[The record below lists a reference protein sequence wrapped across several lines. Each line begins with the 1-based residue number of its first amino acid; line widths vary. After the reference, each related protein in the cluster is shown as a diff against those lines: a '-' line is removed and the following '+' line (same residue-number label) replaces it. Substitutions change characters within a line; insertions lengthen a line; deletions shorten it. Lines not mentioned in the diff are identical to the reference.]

1 MMWVDYILRETRS
14 DEHEEKLVTN
24 DRIER
29 PFTAAPPPERIDRVA
44 EALQHHNIEAIV
56 VDTGAEARARVLEML
71 PEGAEVHWGTS
82 RTLEEIGLTPEL
94 LVEGRYDA
102 LRPRY
107 LPMDR
112 ATQGREIRKLVA
124 APDFMLGSVQAITD
138 DGALVVVSY
147 SASQIGPYAS
157 GAGRVILVVGSQKIV
172 ADLDEGMRRAREHV
186 MPYED
191 ASLRKRI
198 GVPTRLAK
206 LLVIFEEPRPDRMTV
221 VLVREPVGV

>member
-1 MMWVDYILRETRS
+1 MTDETIA
-14 DEHEEKLVTN
+14 L
-24 DRIER
+24 
-29 PFTAAPPPERIDRVA
+29 PFTAAAPTERIDRVA
-44 EALQHHNIEAIV
+44 EALGRHNIEAV
-56 VDTGAEARARVLEML
+56 VVGTGAEARERVLGML

-94 LVEGRYDA
+94 LAEGRYDA

-112 ATQGREIRKLVA
+112 ATHAREIRKLVA

-186 MPYED
+186 LPYED

-198 GVPTRLAK
+198 GVPTKLAK
-206 LLVIFEEPRPDRMTV
+206 LLVIYEDPSPGRVTV

>member
-1 MMWVDYILRETRS
+1 MNRTNSLVADET
-14 DEHEEKLVTN
+14 
-24 DRIER
+24 IAA
-29 PFTAAPPPERIDRVA
+29 PFTAAATTERIDRVA
-44 EALQHHNIEAIV
+44 EALGRNNIEAIV
-56 VDTGAEARARVLEML
+56 VGTGAEARERVLEML
-71 PEGAEVHWGTS
+71 PQGAEVHWGTS

-94 LVEGRYDA
+94 LAEGRYDA

-186 MPYED
+186 QPYED
-191 ASLRKRI
+191 ASLRNRI
-198 GVPTRLAK
+198 GVPTKLAK
-206 LLVIFEEPRPDRMTV
+206 LLVIFEEPIPGRVTV
-221 VLVREPVGV
+221 ILVREPVGV

>member
-1 MMWVDYILRETRS
+1 VTEHIVRETREI
-14 DEHEEKLVTN
+14 EHEEKPVTN
-24 DRIER
+24 ETIGR
-29 PFTAAPPPERIDRVA
+29 PFTAAAPPERVDRVA
-44 EALQHHNIEAIV
+44 EALGRHNIEAIV
-56 VDTGAEARARVLEML
+56 VDTGAEARERVLSMV

-82 RTLEEIGLTPEL
+82 LTLEEIGLTPEL
-94 LVEGRYDA
+94 LAEGRYDA

-112 ATQGREIRKLVA
+112 ATQGREIRKMVA

-157 GAGRVILVVGSQKIV
+157 GAGRVILIVGSQKIV
-172 ADLDEGMRRAREHV
+172 ADLDEGLRRAREHV
-186 MPYED
+186 LPYED

-198 GVPTRLAK
+198 GVPTKLAK
-206 LLVIFEEPRPDRMTV
+206 LLVIFEEPSPGRMTV

>member
-1 MMWVDYILRETRS
+1 VTTKATRPS
-14 DEHEEKLVTN
+14 FTAPAPAE
-24 DRIER
+24 RIE
-29 PFTAAPPPERIDRVA
+29 RVA
-44 EALQHHNIEAIV
+44 EALGRHNIEAV
-56 VDTGAEARARVLEML
+56 VVESGAEARERVLSMV

-82 RTLEEIGLTPEL
+82 RTLDEIGLTQDL
-94 LVEGRYDA
+94 LAGGRYDA

-107 LPMDR
+107 LAMDR
-112 ATQGREIRKLVA
+112 ATQARQIRKLVS

-172 ADLDEGMRRAREHV
+172 ADLDEGLRRAREHV
-186 MPYED
+186 LPFED
-191 ASLRKRI
+191 ASLRVRL
-198 GVPTRLAK
+198 GVPTKLAK
-206 LLVIFEEPRPDRMTV
+206 LLVIYEEPRPGRMTV

>member
-1 MMWVDYILRETRS
+1 MATNETT
-14 DEHEEKLVTN
+14 EQ
-24 DRIER
+24 
-29 PFTAAPPPERIDRVA
+29 PFTAAAPPERIDRVA
-44 EALQHHNIEAIV
+44 EALEHHNIEAIV
-56 VDTGAEARARVLEML
+56 VDTGAEARDRVLAML

-124 APDFMLGSVQAITD
+124 APDFMLGSVQAITE

-221 VLVREPVGV
+221 VLVREPIGV

>member
-29 PFTAAPPPERIDRVA
+29 PFTAAAPPERIDRVA
-44 EALQHHNIEAIV
+44 AALEHHNIEAIV
-56 VDTGAEARARVLEML
+56 VDTGAEARDRVLEML

-221 VLVREPVGV
+221 VLVREPIGV

>member
-1 MMWVDYILRETRS
+1 
-14 DEHEEKLVTN
+14 VTAKATQPPFTAPAPAE
-24 DRIER
+24 RIER
-29 PFTAAPPPERIDRVA
+29 VA
-44 EALQHHNIEAIV
+44 DALGRHNIEAIV
-56 VDTGAEARARVLEML
+56 VETGGEARELVMSMF

-82 RTLEEIGLTPEL
+82 RTLDEIGLTQDL
-94 LVEGRYDA
+94 LADGRYDA

-107 LPMDR
+107 LAMDR
-112 ATQGREIRKLVA
+112 ATQAREIRKLAA

-172 ADLDEGMRRAREHV
+172 TDLDEGLRRAREHV
-186 MPYED
+186 LPYED

-198 GVPTRLAK
+198 GVPTKLAK
-206 LLVIFEEPRPDRMTV
+206 LLVIYEEPLPGRVTV

>member
-1 MMWVDYILRETRS
+1 MTDATMAP
-14 DEHEEKLVTN
+14 
-24 DRIER
+24 
-29 PFTAAPPPERIDRVA
+29 PFTAAAPTERIDGVA
-44 EALQHHNIEAIV
+44 EALRRHNIEAIV
-56 VDTGAEARARVLEML
+56 VETGAEARERVLGML

-82 RTLEEIGLTPEL
+82 LTLEEIGLTPEL
-94 LVEGRYDA
+94 LAEGRYDA

-112 ATQGREIRKLVA
+112 ATQGREIRKMVA

-157 GAGRVILVVGSQKIV
+157 GAGRVILIVGSQKIV
-172 ADLDEGMRRAREHV
+172 ADVDEGMRRAREHV
-186 MPYED
+186 VPYED

-198 GVPTRLAK
+198 GVPTKLTK
-206 LLVIFEEPRPDRMTV
+206 LLVVFEEAIPGRMTV
-221 VLVREPVGV
+221 ILVREPVGV

>member
-1 MMWVDYILRETRS
+1 MIDET
-14 DEHEEKLVTN
+14 
-24 DRIER
+24 IAP
-29 PFTAAPPPERIDRVA
+29 PFTAAAQTERIDRVA
-44 EALQHHNIEAIV
+44 EALGRHNIEAV
-56 VDTGAEARARVLEML
+56 VVGTGAEAREWVLGML

-94 LVEGRYDA
+94 LAEGRYDA
-102 LRPRY
+102 VRPRY
-107 LPMDR
+107 LQMDR
-112 ATQGREIRKLVA
+112 ATQAREIRKLSA
-124 APDFMLGSVQAITD
+124 APDFMLGSVHAITD

-186 MPYED
+186 VPYED

-198 GVPTRLAK
+198 GVPTKLAK
-206 LLVIFEEPRPDRMTV
+206 LLVIYEEPSPGRMTV
-221 VLVREPVGV
+221 VLVREPVGI

>member
-1 MMWVDYILRETRS
+1 MNTRS
-14 DEHEEKLVTN
+14 SSVTDETVAP
-24 DRIER
+24 
-29 PFTAAPPPERIDRVA
+29 PFTAAAPNERIDRVA
-44 EALQHHNIEAIV
+44 EALGRHNIEAIV
-56 VDTGAEARARVLEML
+56 VGTGAEARERVLSML

-94 LVEGRYDA
+94 LAEGRYDA

-112 ATQGREIRKLVA
+112 ETQAREIRKLVA

-138 DGALVVVSY
+138 DGAMVVVSY

-172 ADLDEGMRRAREHV
+172 ADLDEGMRRARDHV

-198 GVPTRLAK
+198 GVPTK
-206 LLVIFEEPRPDRMTV
+206 LTKVLVIYEEPRPGRMTV

>member
-1 MMWVDYILRETRS
+1 MNKGNT
-14 DEHEEKLVTN
+14 LVT
-24 DRIER
+24 DATIA
-29 PFTAAPPPERIDRVA
+29 PQFTTAAPTERIDRVA
-44 EALQHHNIEAIV
+44 EALGRHNIEAIV
-56 VDTGAEARARVLEML
+56 VGTGAEARERVLSML

-82 RTLEEIGLTPEL
+82 RTLDEIGLTPEL
-94 LVEGRYDA
+94 LAEGRYDA

-107 LPMDR
+107 IHMDR

-124 APDFMLGSVQAITD
+124 APDYMLGSVQAITD

-172 ADLDEGMRRAREHV
+172 TDLDEGMRRAREHV
-186 MPYED
+186 LPYED

-206 LLVIFEEPRPDRMTV
+206 LLVIYEDPSPGRVTV

>member
-1 MMWVDYILRETRS
+1 MKKALVA
-14 DEHEEKLVTN
+14 DEA
-24 DRIER
+24 IAP
-29 PFTAAPPPERIDRVA
+29 PFTAAATTERIDRVA
-44 EALQHHNIEAIV
+44 EALGRHNIEAIV
-56 VDTGAEARARVLEML
+56 VDTGAEARERVLGMV
-71 PEGAEVHWGTS
+71 PQGAEVHWGTS

-94 LVEGRYDA
+94 LAEGRYDA
-102 LRPRY
+102 LRPKY

-186 MPYED
+186 VPYED

-198 GVPTRLAK
+198 GVPTKLAK
-206 LLVIFEEPRPDRMTV
+206 LLVIYEEPSPGRMTV

>member
-1 MMWVDYILRETRS
+1 V
-14 DEHEEKLVTN
+14 
-24 DRIER
+24 
-29 PFTAAPPPERIDRVA
+29 AA
-44 EALQHHNIEAIV
+44 ALQHHNIEAIV
-56 VDTGAEARARVLEML
+56 VDTGAEARDRVLAML

-221 VLVREPVGV
+221 VLVREPIGV

>member
-1 MMWVDYILRETRS
+1 MKKALVA
-14 DEHEEKLVTN
+14 DEA
-24 DRIER
+24 IAP
-29 PFTAAPPPERIDRVA
+29 PFTAAATTERIDRVA
-44 EALQHHNIEAIV
+44 EALGRNNIEAIV
-56 VDTGAEARARVLEML
+56 VGTGAEARERVLGMV
-71 PEGAEVHWGTS
+71 PQGAEVHWGTS

-94 LVEGRYDA
+94 LAEGRYDA
-102 LRPRY
+102 LRPKY

-186 MPYED
+186 VPYED

-198 GVPTRLAK
+198 GVPTKLAK
-206 LLVIFEEPRPDRMTV
+206 LLVIYEEPSPGRMTV